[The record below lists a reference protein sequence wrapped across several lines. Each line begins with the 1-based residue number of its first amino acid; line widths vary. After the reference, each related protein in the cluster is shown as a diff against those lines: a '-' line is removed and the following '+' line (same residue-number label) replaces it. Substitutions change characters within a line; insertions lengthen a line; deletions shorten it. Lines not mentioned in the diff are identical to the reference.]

1 MIRQPQLAYFLL
13 EVNAV
18 LDTGKYNFSFAEI
31 KEQVQNRTIIQFLRE
46 KCEGDIDFTNEDV
59 CITFTKSEDISY
71 GDVLGILKVVV
82 TNDEDAYIE
91 SLNKKYDRDDDD
103 LRRTGILIRFNQEGG
118 AKIERNV
125 TRFDKLPKK
134 VDVGGKGFQQ
144 RQDEE
149 MNKLKKQSEE
159 LKDEIH
165 D

>member
-1 MIRQPQLAYFLL
+1 M
-13 EVNAV
+13 
-18 LDTGKYNFSFAEI
+18 
-31 KEQVQNRTIIQFLRE
+31 
-46 KCEGDIDFTNEDV
+46 
-59 CITFTKSEDISY
+59 
-71 GDVLGILKVVV
+71 
-82 TNDEDAYIE
+82 
-91 SLNKKYDRDDDD
+91 
-103 LRRTGILIRFNQEGG
+103 ILILGLTLFLVNPFRFNQEGG